1 MIDLEKL
8 EKDFEVDYSPEEG
21 FKNLFIRRKVPNDL
35 NAPLYLIFKGIPLTE
50 AIAIAKDNGLKIQ
63 YCYDVDG
70 NDDLELLDVCNQIN
84 KIIEIKQPSVFG
96 RWYTYIG
103 RQNR

>member
-1 MIDLEKL
+1 MIDLGKL

-50 AIAIAKDNGLKIQ
+50 AIAFQDKDKYNRNYPLTHVILTKKI
-63 YCYDVDG
+63 VK
-70 NDDLELLDVCNQIN
+70 V
-84 KIIEIKQPSVFG
+84 
-96 RWYTYIG
+96 
-103 RQNR
+103 

>member
-1 MIDLEKL
+1 MEVCMIDLGKL

-84 KIIEIKQPSVFG
+84 KIIEG
-96 RWYTYIG
+96 HL
-103 RQNR
+103 